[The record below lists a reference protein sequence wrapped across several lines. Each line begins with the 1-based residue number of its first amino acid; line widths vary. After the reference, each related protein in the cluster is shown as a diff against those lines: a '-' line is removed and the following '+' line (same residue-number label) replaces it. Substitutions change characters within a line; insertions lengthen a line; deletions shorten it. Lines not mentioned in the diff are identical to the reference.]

1 ILADQVVAEIARTRA
16 RRLMI
21 DGVGILELSI
31 ADADRRHVFLDAL
44 SVRLRRAGITTV
56 FTKEV
61 PKIAGTELDFSDT
74 PIAILSENLL
84 LLRYVELRGRIHRI
98 LSVLKMRDSR
108 YETDLREF
116 EITDQALRILA
127 PLRSVE
133 GLL

>member
-1 ILADQVVAEIARTRA
+1 AGTGGLGA
-16 RRLMI
+16 RRL
-21 DGVGILELSI
+21 GIAGLGALEQTV
-31 ADADRRHVFLDAL
+31 ADADRRHGFLAAL
-44 SVRLRRAGITTV
+44 SVRLRFAGVTTV

-61 PKIAGTELDFSDT
+61 AKIAGTELDFSDT
-74 PIAILSENLL
+74 PIAILAENLL